1 MIDFLLNTNIA
12 YLLLVGGFSLTLLAV
27 ITPGTGVL
35 EAAGII
41 MLLLAGWGVYTL
53 PINYWALAILL
64 LCLVLFVLALRK
76 GSHWSYLGSAI
87 LTFVIGS
94 VFLFRSD
101 IWWQPAVNPVLAI
114 VVSLLLGGFF
124 WIAITKTLAAR
135 AVPAAHDLTPL
146 IDKIG
151 EAKSAIH
158 HQGSVQVNRE
168 LWSAR
173 SNEPIPAGAAVLVLR
188 RDGFVLEVEEVK

>member
-1 MIDFLLNTNIA
+1 MADFLLNPNIA
-12 YLLLVGGFSLTLLAV
+12 YLLLVGGFALTLLAM

-53 PINYWALAILL
+53 PIHYWALGILL
-64 LCLVLFVLALRK
+64 LCLVLFVIALRK
-76 GSHWSYLGSAI
+76 ESHWLYLGSAI
-87 LTFVIGS
+87 LAFVVGS

-101 IWWQPAVNPVLAI
+101 IWWKPAVNPALAI
-114 VVSLLLGGFF
+114 LVSLLLGGFF

-135 AVPAAHDLTPL
+135 AAPAAHDLRPL
-146 IDKIG
+146 IGKIG

-158 HQGSVQVNRE
+158 HEGSVQVNRE

-173 SNEPIPAGAAVLVLR
+173 SNEPIPADTAVRVLR